1 MVDSRAPIDV
11 TIVNRANAIWPAIG
25 DLNREDGAVRL
36 GVLWFR
42 RGDTGR
48 AAAVQRVELPRTLAP
63 GESVDFTFGLVP
75 IGAESQP
82 LPPGEYE
89 AWIGMMQEG
98 VSWFYLSGDSVR
110 KLRVVHDAGP

>member
-1 MVDSRAPIDV
+1 MASRAPIEV
-11 TIVNRANAIWPAIG
+11 TIVNRANAIWPSIG
-25 DLNREDGAVRL
+25 DLDREDGAVRL

-42 RGDTGR
+42 PGETGR
-48 AAAVQRVELPRTLAP
+48 ERPWQLHTLNGGGAP
-63 GESVDFTFGLVP
+63 GESVDFTFGRVP
-75 IGAESQP
+75 SGAESQP

-110 KLRVVHDAGP
+110 KLRVVHDPGP